1 MERTV
6 LFGKGVGEKG
16 EEGGGRLFKV
26 HVLIRS
32 NTVRICL
39 KMAAGAAGLNS
50 PSSAFQSFSNLNTV
64 ALKKNQH
71 P

>member
-16 EEGGGRLFKV
+16 EGGGRLFKV

-32 NTVRICL
+32 NTVRIFL